1 MLSGNVD
8 NVQHPTS
15 PSKAIICIVNNSIS
29 FPDCFNN
36 PYVHCTKLVGLFY
49 CWTIL
54 DISWLI
60 VTLLHFIITIW
71 IANHRRENKH
81 QRPLTMIQKIYLFL
95 HLPIFIIS
103 TLIPLIYPTME
114 FLPLLIFSVF
124 CSIGILCEFIGMYD
138 YFLKVK

>member
-1 MLSGNVD
+1 MTIPMAVLSVVSPYESSHFLVTCAVGNF
-8 NVQHPTS
+8 S
-15 PSKAIICIVNNSIS
+15 L
-29 FPDCFNN
+29 FP
-36 PYVHCTKLVGLFY
+36 LLFEERETVIK
-49 CWTIL
+49 CL
-54 DISWLI
+54 L
-60 VTLLHFIITIW
+60 TLLHFIITIW